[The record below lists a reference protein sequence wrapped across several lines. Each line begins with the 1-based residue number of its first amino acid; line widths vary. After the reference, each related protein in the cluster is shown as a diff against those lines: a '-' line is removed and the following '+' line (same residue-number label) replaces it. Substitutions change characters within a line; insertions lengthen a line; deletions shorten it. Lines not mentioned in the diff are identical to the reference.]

1 MGNGGSHLLPVS
13 QVLEAVAKH
22 EREKGE
28 SVPVTD
34 QVIPADDAVPDEL
47 KALGVDIGETPM
59 PGEATCRMRACFLL
73 FL

>member
-1 MGNGGSHLLPVS
+1 MGIGGSRLLPVS

-34 QVIPADDAVPDEL
+34 QVVPADDVLPDEL
-47 KALGVDIGETPM
+47 KALGVDIMETPM
-59 PGEATCRMRACFLL
+59 PGEVVGLLRAFFLL
-73 FL
+73 V